1 MSEEKKIGYR
11 DIFRQKEYMKLL
23 VAGLINVFGDSIDAI
38 AFTWLVYQ
46 LTGNAAWSALVFGI
60 NSLPTILVTPF
71 AGVWVEGRNK
81 KHIMIGTDKIGRAS
95 CRERVF

>member
-71 AGVWVEGRNK
+71 VGV
-81 KHIMIGTDKIGRAS
+81 
-95 CRERVF
+95 